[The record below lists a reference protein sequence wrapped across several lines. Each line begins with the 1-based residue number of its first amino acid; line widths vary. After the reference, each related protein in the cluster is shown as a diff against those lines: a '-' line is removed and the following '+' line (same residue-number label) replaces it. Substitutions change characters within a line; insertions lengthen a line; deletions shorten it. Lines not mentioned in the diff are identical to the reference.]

1 MICALMGNSG
11 RICMPPSLQTMSN
24 LLFLF
29 HLATLQAGPDR
40 ICMPS
45 PRHQCQPVA
54 RAREPDRIC
63 MPSPCNLAKLVERA
77 CGPDR
82 ICMPSTTTR
91 VKILAGPSGEDRICM
106 PSPTKKINLVCT
118 GRVLPK
124 TIKLGLNKR
133 QPQEVPSTARQRV

>member
-1 MICALMGNSG
+1 MA
-11 RICMPPSLQTMSN
+11 R
-24 LLFLF
+24 
-29 HLATLQAGPDR
+29 AREPDR

-45 PRHQCQPVA
+45 PCDQVKTVA

-133 QPQEVPSTARQRV
+133 QPQGVPSTARQRVQTLHSKVPRTPKMSCTHNMTRDLNT